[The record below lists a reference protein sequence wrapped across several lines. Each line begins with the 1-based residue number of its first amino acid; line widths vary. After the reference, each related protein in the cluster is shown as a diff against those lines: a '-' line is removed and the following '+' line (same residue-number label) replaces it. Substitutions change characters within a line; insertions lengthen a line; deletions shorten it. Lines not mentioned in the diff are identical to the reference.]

1 MYKINSLLLFIA
13 ASLSMFIWSCGENSR
28 ISKDLNN
35 LTFETDSVIFD
46 TVFTSVGS
54 ATEVFVFYNRGD
66 EDLVIDDIFLARGQ
80 FSPYALN
87 IDGVSGH
94 SFKEV
99 SILPGDSLFAFVE
112 VLIDPNN
119 VTTPFVV
126 KDSIIFKGEKTQK
139 DIKLI
144 SWGQNAYF
152 HYGDTILTNT
162 TWQSDKPHILFGEVI
177 VGGGATLT
185 INECTQVYG
194 YSFSRLNIARN
205 SALRVL
211 GTVDCPVVFQG
222 HRKEEQYQDEPG
234 QWIGIRLL
242 PGASQSL
249 IQHAI
254 IKNGFRGVQVDSMP
268 ASREPNMI
276 LQNTTITNM
285 NLVCLLGYTASIQ
298 AVNCEFLNSCEYL
311 MVGELGGNYS
321 FTYCTF
327 GNFQKGCVRST
338 PSVYLSNADYKD
350 LNETIFENPLD
361 YTIVNCIIYGA
372 QEEELGF
379 NFGGKGNIS
388 ATVAHSLIRTQ
399 INDYNVNNNILNQDP
414 LFVNPTLLNYQL
426 DSLSPAIGKAVS
438 VGNVNTDYFLNI
450 RDASAPDI
458 GAFEWQQ

>member
-1 MYKINSLLLFIA
+1 MQKFNSFLFFIITA
-13 ASLSMFIWSCGENSR
+13 AGIFFWSCGVNNR
-28 ISKDLNN
+28 TTNDINN

-46 TVFTSVGS
+46 TVFTTVGS
-54 ATEVFVFYNRGD
+54 STEVFVFYNLGED
-66 EDLVIDDIFLARGQ
+66 ELIVDDIFLAGGE
-80 FSPYALN
+80 FSPYTIN

-94 SFKEV
+94 KFKEL

-126 KDSIIFKGEKTQK
+126 KDSIIFKSDNLQK

-162 TWQSDKPHILFGEVI
+162 TWESDKPHVLFGEVI
-177 VGGGATLT
+177 VGAGATLT
-185 INECTQVYG
+185 INECAQIYG

-211 GTVDCPVVFQG
+211 GTVECPVVFQG
-222 HRKEEQYQDEPG
+222 HRKEERYLEEPG

-268 ASREPNMI
+268 VSREPNMI

-298 AVNCEFLNSCEYL
+298 AVNCEFINSCEFI
-311 MVGELGGNYS
+311 MVGELGGNYN

-338 PSVYLSNADYKD
+338 PSVYLSNADYTD
-350 LNETIFENPLD
+350 LNEIVFTNPLD
-361 YTIVNCIIYGA
+361 YSIVNCIIYGS

-379 NFGGKGNIS
+379 NFGGSGDIT
-388 ATVAHSLIRTQ
+388 ATVGHSLIRTK
-399 INDYNVNNNILNQDP
+399 ISDYDVNNNILNQDP
-414 LFVNPTLLNYQL
+414 QFVNPSNLNYQL
-426 DSLSPAIGKAVS
+426 DSLSPAISKAVPVS
-438 VGNVNTDYFLNI
+438 NVATDYFLKI
-450 RDASAPDI
+450 RDASTPDI

>member
-1 MYKINSLLLFIA
+1 MQKFKNQLLFVTVSI
-13 ASLSMFIWSCGENSR
+13 LVFTWSCGVSDRTTND
-28 ISKDLNN
+28 INN

-46 TVFTSVGS
+46 TVFTTVGS
-54 ATEVFVFYNRGD
+54 ATEVFVFYNEGD
-66 EDLVIDDIFLARGQ
+66 ENLLVEEIFLAGGQ

-94 SFKEV
+94 NFKEI

-126 KDSIIFKGEKTQK
+126 KDSIIFKSDKVQK
-139 DIKLI
+139 DVKLI

-162 TWQSDKPHILFGEVI
+162 TWESDKPHVLFGEVI
-177 VGGGATLT
+177 VGAGATLT
-185 INECTQVYG
+185 INECTQIYG

-211 GTVDCPVVFQG
+211 GTVDCPVIFQG
-222 HRKEEQYQDEPG
+222 HRKEERYAEEPG

-268 ASREPNMI
+268 VSREPNMI

-311 MVGELGGNYS
+311 MVGELGGKYN
-321 FTYCTF
+321 FAYCTF
-327 GNFQKGCVRST
+327 GNFQLGCVRST
-338 PSVYLSNADYKD
+338 PSVYLSNADYVD
-350 LNETIFENPLD
+350 LNEVEFVNPLQYD
-361 YTIVNCIIYGA
+361 IVNCIIYGS

-379 NFGGKGNIS
+379 NFGGKGDVT
-388 ATVAHSLIRTQ
+388 ATVGHSLIRTQ
-399 INDYNVNNNILNQDP
+399 ISDYDVNNNIINQDP
-414 LFVNPTLLNYQL
+414 LFQNPSRLNYEL
-426 DSLSPAIGKAVS
+426 DSLSPAIGKATPI
-438 VGNVNTDYFLNI
+438 GNVNTDYFLKL
-450 RDASAPDI
+450 RDANSPDI
-458 GAFEWQQ
+458 GAFENQQ